1 MDFIKSRWSS
11 TRGNNVQVN
20 QSQPIDASY
29 NTVTFT
35 NAGTNPPNPIII
47 STQRSSQISIIN
59 EAQNT
64 QLRVSAMTSPT
75 DSFHSVVST
84 FHNDKKEGKVNM
96 AFAGSNNEIN
106 NQQQHHQ
113 PTQSQ
118 RPQNL

>member
-11 TRGNNVQVN
+11 ISGNNLQVN

-35 NAGTNPPNPIII
+35 NAGANPPNPIII
-47 STQRSSQISIIN
+47 STQRPSQISIIN
-59 EAQNT
+59 ETRNT

-96 AFAGSNNEIN
+96 AFVESNNEMN
-106 NQQQHHQ
+106 NQQQQNHQ
-113 PTQSQ
+113 PTQ
-118 RPQNL
+118 NM